1 MRGLTSAPYPRG
13 MSELPNDAISTA
25 LDELAG
31 LYELDGAVSYRVL
44 AYRDAAKAVREA
56 SVSVAELVRQGRA
69 QEIPGIGATLEQ
81 KLVSLVESGSI
92 PAAEQLRARFPA
104 SLLEITQLPGVGAKK
119 ARRLFDELGID
130 SYQALRRAAEQQQ
143 LRELRGFGAK
153 FEQSVL
159 DAPAPRPA
167 TESRLR
173 LDKALELGEM
183 IVAALHGRAPH
194 AQIELAGSVRR
205 RAETVKDIDIVLDD
219 PALLDALDE
228 LEPIASASRTGES
241 AARGR
246 TWSGTPVEL
255 RACAPEQFGNLLQH
269 LTGSG
274 RHNAALRARAQR
286 SGRHVSEYGIDEL
299 RCAQEHEV
307 YEALG
312 LPYFEPELREDRGEL
327 ELQQGELPELVQ
339 LTDIRGDLH
348 CHTTASDGRASI
360 EQMARAAQE
369 RGYEF
374 LAITD
379 HSATHGFGN
388 DVSPDELLRQ
398 IERVHEVDARIELR
412 LLAGSEVNIL
422 PDGSPDYADQLLEQL
437 DWVIASVHT
446 SLRTSSAAM
455 TRRLVSACEHP
466 LIRAIGHPTGR
477 LIGRR
482 EAYAFDTQEVF
493 AAAARTGTLLEINAN
508 PSRRDLSEIHARAA
522 VAAGAR
528 IVINSDAHGPE
539 TLAQIRYGVW
549 TARRA
554 WLGPG
559 DVANT
564 RGWEELLS

>member
-1 MRGLTSAPYPRG
+1 

-56 SVSVAELVRQGRA
+56 SVSVAGLVREGRA

-130 SYQALRRAAEQQQ
+130 SYQALRSAAEQQQ

-167 TESRLR
+167 AESRLR
-173 LDKALELGEM
+173 LDTALELGEM

-194 AQIELAGSVRR
+194 ARIELAGSVRR

-312 LPYFEPELREDRGEL
+312 LPYVEPELREDRGEL

-339 LTDIRGDLH
+339 LADIRGDLH

-360 EQMARAAQE
+360 EQMARAAQQ
-369 RGYEF
+369 RGYEY

-412 LLAGSEVNIL
+412 LLAGSEVNLL
-422 PDGSPDYADQLLEQL
+422 PDGSPDYADDLLEQL

-446 SLRTSSAAM
+446 SLRMSAAAM
-455 TRRLVSACEHP
+455 TRRLVAACEHP
-466 LIRAIGHPTGR
+466 VIRAIGHPTGR

-482 EAYAFDTQEVF
+482 EAYAFDAHEVF

-508 PSRRDLSEIHARAA
+508 PNRRDLSEIHARAA

-528 IVINSDAHGPE
+528 IVVNSDAHGPE

-564 RGWEELLS
+564 RAWEELFS